1 MYQLLFLLYTLEVKK
16 LTCIWLS
23 LFNNKKRDHS
33 SINFSQFLILHI
45 SHNKLQQPIIQFP
58 VQYLIQQ

>member
-1 MYQLLFLLYTLEVKK
+1 MYQFLFLLYTRSEKINMYLAE
-16 LTCIWLS
+16 
-23 LFNNKKRDHS
+23 FNNKKRDHS

-58 VQYLIQQ
+58 VQYLTQQ